1 MAYIISERAA
11 GLWLWARRGRRR
23 RTLRLCRRCKPPLSV
38 AHSTCVTCSFFNA
51 LCVERKKHDEEII
64 RECNLCCC
72 VTSQLVHILGL
83 ADHRNIKIKKDRW
96 FGVSAVF
103 WIAARISTLP
113 GGRRHIFLGRM
124 GSRCGGLGSV
134 SLGDIFFL

>member
-11 GLWLWARRGRRR
+11 ELWLWARRRRRRRR
-23 RTLRLCRRCKPPLSV
+23 RTSKLCWRCKPPLSV

-51 LCVERKKHDEEII
+51 LRVERKKHDEEII

-113 GGRRHIFLGRM
+113 GGRRHIFFGENGVEMR
-124 GSRCGGLGSV
+124 GTRVGV
-134 SLGDIFFL
+134 AW